1 MASLIS
7 IIDDNTSILSSL
19 SLQLK
24 SHGYSTCCFCS
35 SNEALEHHTKYPADF
50 YIIDIK
56 LPGELNGIE
65 FYEALCQKLDVIQ
78 LPAVFLSAGEGFEA
92 QCLRK
97 TTIADF
103 IKKPFSFEG
112 LFARIER
119 IMGVLNPAKKD
130 SNYTVGNL
138 VLYEDRIMCSWFGK
152 EIEFTR
158 KEFELIKR
166 LVFRPRVV
174 FSRYQLL
181 ELCYKDNFD
190 VTDRVIDS
198 HFKRI
203 RKKFK
208 KVHPEKQFNRIKTFY
223 GSGYAWVPQ
232 GVEHQNHI

>member
-1 MASLIS
+1 MARLVS

-24 SHGYSTCCFCS
+24 THGYSTRCFFS
-35 SNEALEHHTKYPADF
+35 SNEALEHHAKHPADF

-56 LPGELNGIE
+56 MPGLTGIE

-78 LPAVFLSAGEGFEA
+78 LPAVFLSAGDGFEA

-103 IKKPFSFEG
+103 IKKPFSFDG
-112 LFARIER
+112 LRARIER
-119 IMGVLNPAKKD
+119 IMGVFNPAKKD
-130 SNYTVGNL
+130 SNYTIGNL

-152 EIEFTR
+152 EIELTR

-166 LVFRPRVV
+166 LVRRPRAV
-174 FSRYQLL
+174 FSREQLL
-181 ELCYKDNFD
+181 ELCYKDNYD
-190 VTDRVIDS
+190 ITDRVIDS

-203 RKKFK
+203 RKKFQQ
-208 KVHPEKQFNRIKTFY
+208 VHPEKKFNRIKTFY
-223 GSGYAWVPQ
+223 ASGYAWVPQ
-232 GVEHQNHI
+232 GVEHRNHI